1 MATSRPRPARTVGAA
16 LAAVLLLAACAGDDD
31 PVEPIPQDEA
41 APEEE
46 SPEPADEPDGAE
58 TDDDGDDGEEEIARY
73 AVPEDPDDL
82 DVDYIERVLNRME
95 EGLVPVL
102 RDAVQQGE
110 VTDDLASAYA
120 EIDADPEF
128 HVEGWEY
135 RLAGEIDGE
144 QVATPIEDLEAR
156 QYRVVRPHVL
166 ADDCLVADVEY
177 DDSGYYGAD
186 EPRWRPLSM
195 GLVQAEPSP
204 PVNPTP
210 WRIVATGEEGDPAW
224 CEEGT

>member
-1 MATSRPRPARTVGAA
+1 MSRSRPRR
-16 LAAVLLLAACAGDDD
+16 AAVALVAASLLLAACADDD
-31 PVEPIPQDEA
+31 PVEPTPQDEA
-41 APEEE
+41 ADEA
-46 SPEPADEPDGAE
+46 SPEPTADPDAE
-58 TDDDGDDGEEEIARY
+58 EADDDGTDEELARY

-82 DVDYIERVLNRME
+82 DAEYIERVLNRME

-144 QVATPIEDLEAR
+144 QIATPIEDLEAR
-156 QYRVVRPHVL
+156 RYRVVRPHVL

-177 DDSGYYGAD
+177 DDSGYYGAE
-186 EPRWRPLSM
+186 EPRWQPLSM

-224 CEEGT
+224 CDQTT

>member
-1 MATSRPRPARTVGAA
+1 MPRGRPARTAVALVAA
-16 LAAVLLLAACAGDDD
+16 SLLLAACADDD

-41 APEEE
+41 APEE
-46 SPEPADEPDGAE
+46 SPEPADDSDADEADDEG
-58 TDDDGDDGEEEIARY
+58 TDQEIARY

-82 DVDYIERVLNRME
+82 DADYIERVLDRMH

-110 VTDDLASAYA
+110 VTEDLAAAYA
-120 EIDADPEF
+120 DIDADPEF
-128 HVEGWEY
+128 QIEGWEF

-144 QVATPIEDLEAR
+144 QVATPVEDLEAR

-177 DDSGYYGAD
+177 DDSGWYGAE
-186 EPRWRPLSM
+186 EPRWQPLSV

-210 WRIVATGEEGDPAW
+210 WRIVATGEEGDPTW
-224 CEEGT
+224 CEETA